1 MPTGLARRDGWDSI
15 RPGKTIIEW
24 FPAPELG
31 RGLVTAFLPGRYLLV
46 DFECG
51 VTRGDIGIEDIRVIA

>member
-31 RGLVTAFLPGRYLLV
+31 PGRVLAFMPGRTLLV
-46 DFECG
+46 DFDCG
-51 VTRGDIGIEDIRVIA
+51 VRRDGIMIEDIRIIA